1 MNPWL
6 VGSLVLVALVV
17 LAAAVV
23 VLASGAITGF
33 VQRWFRRP
41 PRPPRTPGREHYY
54 RPYWA
59 K

>member
-6 VGSLVLVALVV
+6 VGALVLVALVV

-23 VLASGAITGF
+23 VLAGDAITGF
-33 VQRWFRRP
+33 VQRLFRRP
-41 PRPPRTPGREHYY
+41 PRTPKTPGRDHYY

>member
-6 VGSLVLVALVV
+6 VGALVLVGLLVLAVAVV
-17 LAAAVV
+17 L
-23 VLASGAITGF
+23 LAGGPITAF
-33 VQRWFRRP
+33 VQRLFRRP
-41 PRPPRTPGREHYY
+41 LRNPKTPGREHYY

>member
-6 VGSLVLVALVV
+6 VGALVLVALFV
-17 LAAAVV
+17 LAAVV
-23 VLASGAITGF
+23 VVLAGGVITSF

-41 PRPPRTPGREHYY
+41 PRAPKTPGREHYY

>member
-6 VGSLVLVALVV
+6 LGTLVV
-17 LAAAVV
+17 VGVVAIAGAVV
-23 VLASGAITGF
+23 WLAGGPITAF
-33 VQRWFRRP
+33 VQRLFRRP
-41 PRPPRTPGREHYY
+41 LRKPKTPGREHYY

>member
-6 VGSLVLVALVV
+6 VALLVLVALAVLVLVV
-17 LAAAVV
+17 L
-23 VLASGAITGF
+23 VLAGGPITAF
-33 VQRWFRRP
+33 VQRLFRRP
-41 PRPPRTPGREHYY
+41 VRAPKTPGREHYY